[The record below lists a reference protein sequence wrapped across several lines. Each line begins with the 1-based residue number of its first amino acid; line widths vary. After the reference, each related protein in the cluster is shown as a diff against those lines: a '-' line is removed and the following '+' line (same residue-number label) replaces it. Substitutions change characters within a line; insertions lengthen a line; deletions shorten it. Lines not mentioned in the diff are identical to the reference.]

1 MPFTRRGRS
10 LRWDD
15 VAGEARPCRRRREHQ
30 IAAMAF
36 DLRGALLKK
45 EERESAR
52 LADFAFRARTFRLL
66 AETLGLEP
74 SRIVPLIATMDD
86 PAIVEALA
94 RDHPGRAPLGGLY
107 DRCRADARA
116 QLIVEEGDPSPHR
129 LA

>member
-1 MPFTRRGRS
+1 MT
-10 LRWDD
+10 W
-15 VAGEARPCRRRREHQ
+15 
-30 IAAMAF
+30 

-52 LADFAFRARTFRLL
+52 LADFAFKLRARTFRLL

-86 PAIVEALA
+86 PTIVEALA
-94 RDHPGRAPLGGLY
+94 RDRPGQPPVGALY